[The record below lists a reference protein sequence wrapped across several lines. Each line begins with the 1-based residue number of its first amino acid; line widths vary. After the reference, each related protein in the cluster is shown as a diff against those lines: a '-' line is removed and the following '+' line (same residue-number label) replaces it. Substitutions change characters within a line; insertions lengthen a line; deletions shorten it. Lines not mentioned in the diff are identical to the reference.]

1 MIRETQVVPRLL
13 KPFVGNLKIVKLFNM
28 LGFPSYLNTFDLFMN
43 HSTWSPVFIVSDS
56 EHEKLLKRRD
66 AIHIKA
72 LEKRKAKAEEE
83 IKLIESE
90 LASLAS

>member
-1 MIRETQVVPRLL
+1 
-13 KPFVGNLKIVKLFNM
+13 M

-43 HSTWSPVFIVSDS
+43 HTPWSPILVVSDS
-56 EHEKLLKRRD
+56 EHEKLIKRRD

>member
-1 MIRETQVVPRLL
+1 
-13 KPFVGNLKIVKLFNM
+13 M